1 MDYPPIS
8 LARSLCVAASLL
20 AMAWA
25 PGRALADGYPERP
38 IRLLVGFP
46 AGSTN
51 DAIGRLVGE
60 ALTKAMG
67 QPAIVE
73 NRAGA
78 NGSLAVQT
86 VAKARPDGYTLL
98 VSNTSSITVN
108 PLIYKDL
115 PYDPERDLAPIT
127 TVISYPLVLTV
138 SPASERTRRVT
149 TVKELVQ
156 LAKSAQPPLNY
167 GSAGIGNL
175 FHITAAQFNNEAG
188 IAATHVPYRGGAP
201 MQIAVMAG
209 EVDYAFDTLA
219 SIPLI
224 KDGRVRALAV
234 TEAQRWR
241 ELPDVPTMDEA
252 GFPKVHVSPWMGVF
266 APKGTPPDVLR
277 KVSQALALLASDKSL
292 RERMEINGRV
302 DIKTPEAFQKQIAE
316 ETALNKVVVRR
327 EGISQ

>member
-1 MDYPPIS
+1 MGYPPRS
-8 LARSLCVAASLL
+8 TMKSLCLAATLL

-25 PGRALADGYPERP
+25 PGPAAAAGYPERP
-38 IRLLVGFP
+38 IKLLVGFP

-51 DAIGRLVGE
+51 DTIGRLVGE
-60 ALTKAMG
+60 ALTKATG

-73 NRAGA
+73 NKAGA
-78 NGSLAVQT
+78 NGSLAVQA

-115 PYDPERDLAPIT
+115 QYDPKRDLDPIT

-138 SPASERTRRVT
+138 SPTSERTRHVK
-149 TVKELVQ
+149 TVKELVS
-156 LAKSAQPPLNY
+156 LARSAQPPLTY

-188 IAATHVPYRGGAP
+188 ISATHVPYRGGAP
-201 MQIAVMAG
+201 MQVALMAG
-209 EVDYAFDTLA
+209 EVNYAFDTLA

-234 TEAQRWR
+234 TEGARWR
-241 ELPDVPTMDEA
+241 ELPDVPTMDEV
-252 GFPKVHVSPWMGVF
+252 GYPKVHVSPWMGVF
-266 APKGTPPDVLR
+266 APKGTPPDVLK
-277 KVSQALALLASDKSL
+277 KVSQALGLLQSDKSL

-302 DIKTPEAFQKQIAE
+302 DIKTPEQFQQQIAA
-316 ETALNKVVVRR
+316 ETAVNKEVVKR
-327 EGISQ
+327 EAISQ